1 MASGGK
7 KGISEYVKRNSE
19 QMVSGTDAIEQK
31 YEKIIENL
39 EKYKLQIRKRYGK
52 DYEELSKSEVLKAA
66 YKFGEITMDELKVA
80 AQEAGIKMSDVF
92 GSKAKAVANEVGSKI
107 GSALE
112 KINNS
117 KIMTSLHDGVSNY
130 IGMYDQYLSSIS
142 TRLIG
147 LQTSYDKILETVEKG
162 VGISRYTTVYNV
174 LTNLNN
180 YVEKGI
186 LNNIEQRAFLASV
199 SDRIAT
205 TFDAFDS
212 SLLTLIKLN
221 REDSTQAYLGMEAAL
236 TEFLNTGFLDSSYM
250 SDLSASVGNAITQA
264 VAMLGTEM
272 GAELQFQMEKWL
284 GSFYASG
291 ASSEFITSL
300 ATAVNNLA
308 TGNVTALTSNES
320 MNALFASAANIAG
333 LNYGELL
340 TGGVDAR
347 DINLLLQGV
356 YQQVVSIASST
367 DNVAKQQLGEVF
379 GVGIQDMIALQN
391 ITNEQLESL
400 VTTQLNYSQMMQK
413 TVSEI
418 GNIGDRTGLKTQFDN
433 MLDNALARIGEN
445 IATNQAAYITYSLA
459 DILGDITINVPFLG
473 EVNLTGAVK
482 SGIIGISTIASV
494 IEMLSEIGSED
505 FIDTISKLQTA
516 DVETSGTGM
525 ISGVGNYTGA
535 QGITKDTNTVI
546 YAGNVGTS
554 DLLTSSLAGTKDT
567 VETVTTA
574 TGADE
579 TTETIDKIHEAILA
593 QTQLMEDL
601 LGGSASDNI
610 VDNLKDLGDKLDLI
624 AAGVGGSIY
633 DTGDWTD
640 NPLTTDINE
649 ATLPGKLDELI
660 TIARRIEANMDET
673 SVLSSV

>member
-19 QMVSGTDAIEQK
+19 QMVSSTDAIEQK
-31 YEKIIENL
+31 YQKIIEKL
-39 EKYKLQIRKRYGK
+39 EKYKLQVRKRYGK

-66 YKFGEITMDELKVA
+66 YKFGEITMDELKNA
-80 AQEAGIKMSDVF
+80 AQEAGVEMSDVF
-92 GSKAKAVANEVGSKI
+92 GSRAKTVANEVGSKI
-107 GSALE
+107 GSALQ

-117 KIMTSLHDGVSNY
+117 KLVTSLQDGVSNY

-147 LQTSYDKILETVEKG
+147 LQTSYDDILEKVEQG

-174 LTNLNN
+174 LTNLSS

-186 LNNIEQRAFLASV
+186 LNNIEQRAFLASI

-250 SDLSASVGNAITQA
+250 SDLSASVGGTITEA

-272 GAELQFQMEKWL
+272 GAELQFQTEKWL

-300 ATAVNNLA
+300 ATAIKDLA
-308 TGNVTALTSNES
+308 TGNVTSLTSNES

-340 TGGVDAR
+340 TGGVDAK

-367 DNVAKQQLGEVF
+367 DNVAKQQLGQVF

-400 VTTQLNYSQMMQK
+400 VTTQLDYSQMMQK

-418 GNIGDRTGLKTQFDN
+418 GNIADRTGLKTQYDN
-433 MLDNALARIGEN
+433 LLDNALARIGEN

-459 DILGDITINVPFLG
+459 DILGDITVNVPFLG

-494 IEMLSEIGSED
+494 VEMLSELGSDD
-505 FIDTISKLQTA
+505 FIETMSRLQTA
-516 DVETSGTGM
+516 DVETSGAGM
-525 ISGVGNYTGA
+525 ISGVGTYTGA
-535 QGITKDTNTVI
+535 EGITKDTNTVI

-554 DLLTSSLAGTKDT
+554 SLLTSSLAGTKDT
-567 VETVTTA
+567 VETVTAA

-601 LGGSASDNI
+601 LGGSASNNI
-610 VDNLKDLGDKLDLI
+610 VDNLKDLGEKLDLI

>member
-7 KGISEYVKRNSE
+7 KEISEYVKRNSE
-19 QMVSGTDAIEQK
+19 QMVSSTDAIEQK
-31 YEKIIENL
+31 YEKIIEKL
-39 EKYKLQIRKRYGK
+39 EKYKLQVRKRYGK

-66 YKFGEITMDELKVA
+66 YKFGEITMDELKAA

-112 KINNS
+112 KINKS

-147 LQTSYDKILETVEKG
+147 LQTSYDQILETVEKG

-250 SDLSASVGNAITQA
+250 SDLSASVGNAVTEA

-272 GAELQFQMEKWL
+272 GAELQFQTEKWL

-291 ASSEFITSL
+291 ASSQFITSL

-340 TGGVDAR
+340 TSGVDAR

-367 DNVAKQQLGEVF
+367 DNVAKQRLVGVF

-413 TVSEI
+413 TVTEI
-418 GNIGDRTGLKTQFDN
+418 GNIADRTGFKTQFDN

-554 DLLTSSLAGTKDT
+554 DLLTSSIAGTKDT
-567 VETVTTA
+567 VDTVTTA

-610 VDNLKDLGDKLDLI
+610 VGNLKDLGDKLDLI

>member
-31 YEKIIENL
+31 YEKIIEKL
-39 EKYKLQIRKRYGK
+39 EKYKLQVRKRYGK

>member
-31 YEKIIENL
+31 YQKIIEKL
-39 EKYKLQIRKRYGK
+39 EKYKLQVRKRYGK
-52 DYEELSKSEVLKAA
+52 DYEELSKSEVLQAA
-66 YKFGEITMDELKVA
+66 YKFGEITMEELKNA
-80 AQEAGIKMSDVF
+80 AQEAGVQMSDIF
-92 GSKAKAVANEVGSKI
+92 GSKAKAVAHEVGSKI
-107 GSALE
+107 GSALD

-117 KIMTSLHDGVSNY
+117 KIMSSLQEGITNY
-130 IGMYDQYLSSIS
+130 LGMYDQYVSSIS

-147 LQTSYDKILETVEKG
+147 LQTSYDQILETVEKG
-162 VGISRYTTVYNV
+162 VGISRYTTVYTV

-250 SDLSASVGNAITQA
+250 SDLSASIGGAITEA

-272 GAELQFQMEKWL
+272 GAELQFQTEKWL

-291 ASSEFITSL
+291 ASSQFITSL
-300 ATAVNNLA
+300 AAAINSLA
-308 TGNVTALTSNES
+308 TGNVTSLTSNES

-347 DINLLLQGV
+347 DINLLLQGI
-356 YQQVVSIASST
+356 YQQIVSIASST

-379 GVGIQDMIALQN
+379 GVGMQDMIALQN
-391 ITNEQLESL
+391 ITNEQLQSL
-400 VTTQLNYSQMMQK
+400 VTTQLDYSQMMQK
-413 TVSEI
+413 TVTEI
-418 GNIGDRTGLKTQFDN
+418 GNLAERTGLKTQYDN
-433 MLDNALARIGEN
+433 LLDNALARIGEN
-445 IATNQAAYITYSLA
+445 IATNQVAYVTYSLA
-459 DILGDITINVPFLG
+459 DILGDITVNVPFLG

-554 DLLTSSLAGTKDT
+554 DLLTGSLAGTKDT
-567 VETVTTA
+567 VETVTAA

-610 VDNLKDLGDKLDLI
+610 VGNLKDLGDKLDLI

>member
-31 YEKIIENL
+31 YEKIIEKL
-39 EKYKLQIRKRYGK
+39 EKYKLQVRKRYGK

-66 YKFGEITMDELKVA
+66 YKFGEITMDELKAA

-117 KIMTSLHDGVSNY
+117 KIMTSLQDGVSNY
-130 IGMYDQYLSSIS
+130 IGMYDQYVSSIS

-147 LQTSYDKILETVEKG
+147 LQTSYDQILETVEKG

-180 YVEKGI
+180 YVQKGI

-272 GAELQFQMEKWL
+272 GAELQFQTEKWL

-413 TVSEI
+413 TVTEI

-445 IATNQAAYITYSLA
+445 VATNQAAYITYSLA

-505 FIDTISKLQTA
+505 FIDTISKLQTT

-610 VDNLKDLGDKLDLI
+610 VGNLKDLGDKLDLI